1 MKPNVT
7 ARTLTLMFPVV
18 GMLVLSAMALAQP
31 PGPGD
36 HDPLEEFVFPPELIL
51 ENQRRID
58 LDDDQRSRIRQEI
71 LEAQRRFTEL
81 EWELQDGMERMVTLL
96 EQEPT
101 DEGAVLS
108 HLDSVLAI
116 ENEMKRAQLGLMI
129 RLKNHLTAD
138 QRDELRRLRDGQR

>member
-1 MKPNVT
+1 MKPN
-7 ARTLTLMFPVV
+7 LTGSTFSAAA
-18 GMLVLSAMALAQP
+18 MLVLSTMALAQP

-36 HDPLEEFVFPPELIL
+36 HDPLAEFVFPPELIL

-81 EWELQDGMERMVTLL
+81 EWELEDGMERMMTLL
-96 EQEPT
+96 QQEPT

-108 HLDSVLAI
+108 HLESVLEI
-116 ENEMKRAQLGLMI
+116 ENEMKRAQLGLLI

-138 QRDELRRLRDGQR
+138 QRDELRRLRNSQP

>member
-7 ARTLTLMFPVV
+7 GSTLTLFSVV

-31 PGPGD
+31 PRPGD
-36 HDPLEEFVFPPELIL
+36 HDPLEEFLFPPELIL

-81 EWELQDGMERMVTLL
+81 EWELQDGMERMVMLL

>member
-1 MKPNVT
+1 MKLNVT
-7 ARTLTLMFPVV
+7 ASTFIAA
-18 GMLVLSAMALAQP
+18 GILVLSATALAQP
-31 PGPGD
+31 PAPGD
-36 HDPLEEFVFPPELIL
+36 HDPIEEFLFPPELIL

-81 EWELQDGMERMVTLL
+81 EWELEDGMESMVTLL
-96 EQEPT
+96 QQEPT

-108 HLDSVLAI
+108 HLDSILEI

-138 QRDELRRLRDGQR
+138 QRDELRRLRDN